1 MRIVTLVVVS
11 MVALGTLLV
20 SSNRTYGNQ
29 GRALFAARCLHD
41 DGGGSQADRARRE
54 QALLLAREINAAQG
68 RAIQQTKRY
77 QPLQQLGKL
86 PETPAGFVVRL
97 YTDGEGYAFSI
108 KDDRDACRY
117 GIFSDQQ
124 GTLYQASP
132 TLPLIA
138 S

>member
-1 MRIVTLVVVS
+1 MRIATLVVIS
-11 MVALGTLLV
+11 MVALGALLV
-20 SSNRTYGNQ
+20 SSNRTYGKQ
-29 GRALFAARCLHD
+29 GRALFSARCLHD
-41 DGGGSQADRARRE
+41 DGESQADRARRE
-54 QALLLAREINAAQG
+54 QALSLAREINAAQG

-77 QPLQQLGKL
+77 QPVQQLGKL

-97 YTDGEGYAFSI
+97 YTDSDGYAFSI

-117 GIFSDQQ
+117 GIFSDHQ